1 LSNCRDSAEAK
12 RGSSF
17 LRALTALALLHFLT
31 VHSIS
36 LCQILI
42 AERVASERYTASS
55 NPVLLPRSASAKRS
69 DLCSCGDSSDS
80 SMMQVVSCPNLAASR
95 LKKDRVSACRRSSMS
110 ETCVEDDQE
119 RASASDERGRV
130 LLSNCDAD
138 DSDSDG
144 SVCTSSSASTSRRSD
159 CTGSSVSPRRKRPRD
174 HGAPLPLTHCCD
186 ELDYQYD
193 VTGRSYDASQQ
204 PELPPLSTLI
214 PGQPWGVPLHQRMR
228 TLSNDA
234 ILAALEPVQSSMP
247 AGVHPED
254 FLHQILHERG
264 YLTNK
269 VPSLDTHYQ
278 EAPTAS
284 QVGGYKGDIVSA
296 VRENDVDALRAMHK
310 AGRCMS
316 ACNRYGES
324 IIHMACRRGNGQ
336 ALAFLMRCGAKVG
349 VTDDFGRTRK

>member
-1 LSNCRDSAEAK
+1 
-12 RGSSF
+12 
-17 LRALTALALLHFLT
+17 
-31 VHSIS
+31 
-36 LCQILI
+36 
-42 AERVASERYTASS
+42 
-55 NPVLLPRSASAKRS
+55 
-69 DLCSCGDSSDS
+69 
-80 SMMQVVSCPNLAASR
+80 MMQVVSCPDFAHGI
-95 LKKDRVSACRRSSMS
+95 KKERVNACRRSSMS
-110 ETCVEDDQE
+110 ETCAEDDLE
-119 RASASDERGRV
+119 RASTSDERGRV

-138 DSDSDG
+138 NSDSDG
-144 SVCTSSSASTSRRSD
+144 SVCTTSSASTSRHSD
-159 CTGSSVSPRRKRPRD
+159 CAGTSASPRRKRPRD
-174 HGAPLPLTHCCD
+174 HGTPVPALHCCD

-193 VTGRSYDASQQ
+193 LTGRGYDATQQ
-204 PELPPLSTLI
+204 PELPPLSSLM

-234 ILAALEPVQSSMP
+234 ILAALEPAQSSMP

-264 YLTNK
+264 YLSYK

-296 VRENDVDALRAMHK
+296 VRENDVEALRAMYK

-349 VTDDFGRTRK
+349 VTDDFGRTRKYSISSMVHFAISVFKFVACTVQFSEALSLFCFNAY